1 MKKIKKLLFFFII
14 LAFII
19 IPLPPADMTIRLHLT
34 KMVGNDYSLYYSNTD
49 SIFTPSKCV
58 VGEIDYERNQVV
70 FRLDS
75 SLEGLTALRLD
86 FPHTDTLI
94 SMEKITVSSA
104 GIIQKQFNPSLF
116 FESDNLTETN
126 DLETISLAT
135 AQDKAYIATNDWDPY
150 VVLSSQMVEQ
160 INSGFSHWQLSRLA
174 ICLFIAACIYF
185 YKKNYFASKH

>member
-14 LAFII
+14 LAFIV
-19 IPLPPADMTIRLHLT
+19 IPPPPADMIIRLQLT
-34 KMVGNDYSLYYSNTD
+34 EMVGNDYSLYYSNTD
-49 SIFTPSKCV
+49 SIFSPSKCI
-58 VGEIDYERNQVV
+58 VGEVDYERNQVI

-94 SMEKITVSSA
+94 SLEKITLSSA
-104 GIIQKQFNPSLF
+104 GIIQKQFNPSIF
-116 FESDNLTETN
+116 FKSENILEMN

-150 VVLSSQMVEQ
+150 VVLSNQIVQQ
-160 INSGFSHWQLSRLA
+160 INSGFSHWQLSRLG
-174 ICLFIAACIYF
+174 ICIFIAACIYF
-185 YKKNYFASKH
+185 YKKNYYAIKK

>member
-19 IPLPPADMTIRLHLT
+19 IPLPPADMTLRLHLT
-34 KMVGNDYSLYYSNTD
+34 EMVGNDYVLHYSNTD
-49 SIFTPSKCV
+49 PLFTSDKSI

-70 FRLDS
+70 FHLDG

-94 SMEKITVSSA
+94 RVEKITVSSA

-116 FESDNLTETN
+116 FAPENLIETN
-126 DLETISLAT
+126 DLEAISLAT
-135 AQDKAYIATNDWDPY
+135 AQDKAFLATSDWDPY
-150 VVLSSQMVEQ
+150 VVLGGKLVKQ
-160 INSGFSHWQLSRLA
+160 IDSGFSHLQLSRLGL
-174 ICLFIAACIYF
+174 CLFIAACIFFSKKEYF
-185 YKKNYFASKH
+185 TSQK